1 MFASEGVLI
10 AAPHVVVVGEEV
22 DDGNETVLWLSE
34 DLAIE
39 HHDTAFVRTVRG
51 HSQTQ
56 FAPGRSGHHSRPGVA
71 PRIARSEPRPM
82 PADGVAGVRWLSRSW
97 PPSPTQ

>member
-1 MFASEGVLI
+1 MFASEGALI

-51 HSQTQ
+51 
-56 FAPGRSGHHSRPGVA
+56 APPIPNGASSAAPCGVLWTLLTSLTPGVC
-71 PRIARSEPRPM
+71 
-82 PADGVAGVRWLSRSW
+82 
-97 PPSPTQ
+97 TQDREI